1 MDKISD
7 PLIGEKPQ
15 YLNAEG
21 ADRPL
26 KNPISHDTLVRARGY
41 RQQRIRE
48 KLAEHD
54 VAALLCF
61 DPLNIRYATD
71 CSDMQVWTLHNAARY
86 AMIVNDGPAICFEYR
101 NAMHLAEN
109 LETVDEVRPAT
120 SWFYFASGPRTVEKA
135 AEWADE
141 IADILREHGGGNMRL
156 AVDKMEPVGVD
167 ILRQRG
173 VEIVEGQEITETARM
188 VKSPDEIEIMNWTIK
203 VCEAGMWRMRELS
216 EPGRTENE
224 IWAELHHENIRNG
237 GEWVETRLLAI
248 GERTNPWFQ
257 ESSDHV
263 GQLGDL
269 LSFDT
274 DLVGP
279 YGYCCDISRS
289 WTIGH
294 TPPTDEQKRLYAH
307 ALNQIEHNTNIIR
320 PGMTFHEFN
329 DKSWRMP
336 EEFWDQRYSVAFHGA
351 GLCDEYP
358 AVPTHVDMD
367 RGHGY
372 EGVIVPGMVLCVESC
387 TGVKGG
393 RECVKLEI
401 QVLVTEDGVKQLDT
415 FPMEPWV

>member
-1 MDKISD
+1 MDQITD
-7 PLIGEKPQ
+7 PLNSQKPQ

-26 KNPISHDTLVRARGY
+26 KNPISHETLVKARGY

-48 KLAEHD
+48 QLDKHD
-54 VAALLCF
+54 CAALLCF

-71 CSDMQVWTLHNAARY
+71 CSDMQVWTMHNAARY
-86 AMIVNDGPAICFEYR
+86 AMIVNGGPAICFEYR
-101 NAMHLAEN
+101 NAMHLAEK

-120 SWFYFASGPRTVEKA
+120 SWFYFASGPRTREIA
-135 AEWADE
+135 STWADE
-141 IADILREHGGGNMRL
+141 IADVLREHGGGNMRL

-167 ILRQRG
+167 MLRARG
-173 VEIVEGQEITETARM
+173 VEIIEGQELTEHARAI
-188 VKSPDEIEIMNWTIK
+188 KSADELEIMDWTIR
-203 VCEAGMWRMRELS
+203 VTEAGMWKMREIS

-224 IWAELHHENIRNG
+224 IWAELHRENIRNG
-237 GEWVETRLLAI
+237 GEWIETRLLAI

-263 GQLGDL
+263 GQLGDM

-289 WTIGH
+289 WSIGH
-294 TPPTDEQKRLYAH
+294 TPPTDDQKELYEH
-307 ALNQIEHNTNIIR
+307 AINEIMHNLGVIQ

-329 DKSWRMP
+329 EKAWRIP
-336 EEFWDQRYSVAFHGA
+336 EKFWDQRYSCAFHGV

-358 AVPTHVDMD
+358 YVPTHVDMD
-367 RGHGY
+367 QGAGY
-372 EGVIVPGMVLCVESC
+372 EGVILPGMVLCVESC
-387 TGVKGG
+387 TGKKGG

-401 QVLVTEDGVKQLDT
+401 QVLVTEDGTRQLDT
-415 FPMEPWV
+415 FPMEKWL

>member
-1 MDKISD
+1 MDQISD

-26 KNPISHDTLVRARGY
+26 KNPISHETLVKARGY

-48 KLAEHD
+48 QLDKHD

-86 AMIVNDGPAICFEYR
+86 CMIVNGGPAISFEYR
-101 NAMHLAEN
+101 NGMHLVEG
-109 LETVDEVRPAT
+109 LETVDEVREAIG
-120 SWFYFASGPRTVEKA
+120 WFYFASGPRTAEMVEV
-135 AEWADE
+135 WADQV
-141 IADILREHGGGNMRL
+141 ADIVKEHGGGNMRL
-156 AVDKMEPVGVD
+156 AIDKMEPLGVD
-167 ILRQRG
+167 ALRKRG
-173 VEIVEGQEITETARM
+173 IEIVEGQQITEHARFI
-188 VKSPDEIEIMNWTIK
+188 KSPEEIELMNWTIK
-203 VCEAGMWRMRELS
+203 VCEAGMWRMRDKS

-224 IWAELHHENIRNG
+224 IWAELHFENIRNG

-248 GERTNPWFQ
+248 GKRTNPWFQ
-257 ESSDHV
+257 ECSDHM

-279 YGYCCDISRS
+279 YGYCCDISRA

-294 TPPTDEQKRLYAH
+294 TLPDDEQKRLYGYAIEH
-307 ALNQIEHNTNIIR
+307 IEHNKNIIR
-320 PGMTFHEFN
+320 PGMTFREFN
-329 DKSWRMP
+329 EKSWRIP
-336 EEFWDQRYSVAFHGA
+336 EEFWDQRYSVAMHGV

-358 AVPTHVDMD
+358 AIPTHVDMD

-372 EGVIVPGMVLCVESC
+372 DGIILPGSVMCVE
-387 TGVKGG
+387 TVIGQKGG

-401 QVLVTEDGVKQLDT
+401 QVLITEDGVEQLDT
-415 FPMEPWV
+415 FPMEPWL